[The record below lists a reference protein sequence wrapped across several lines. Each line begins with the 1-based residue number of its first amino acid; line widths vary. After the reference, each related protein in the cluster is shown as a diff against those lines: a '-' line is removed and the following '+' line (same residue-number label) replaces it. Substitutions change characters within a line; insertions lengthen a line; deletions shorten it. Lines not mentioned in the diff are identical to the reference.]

1 MFLCILININVSRV
15 DFAEL
20 KVSDLEEIHL
30 PSEPSYQTRPT
41 TSSSSEQGSLLSV
54 PPSSYGRSLSGP
66 NERSKRSASRTSTQS
81 RGGAGRDVAS
91 AWNRSTT
98 SMF

>member
-1 MFLCILININVSRV
+1 MFSRV

-30 PSEPSYQTRPT
+30 PSEPSYQARPA
-41 TSSSSEQGSLLSV
+41 TSASSKQGSLLNV
-54 PPSSYGRSLSGP
+54 PPASSYGRSLSGP
-66 NERSKRSASRTSTQS
+66 NERSQRSASRTSTKS
-81 RGGAGRDVAS
+81 RGDHVRDVSS

>member
-1 MFLCILININVSRV
+1 M

-41 TSSSSEQGSLLSV
+41 TSKSQQGSLLNV
-54 PPSSYGRSLSGP
+54 PSANYGRSISGP
-66 NERSKRSASRTSTQS
+66 QGSANRSST
-81 RGGAGRDVAS
+81 RGNNITTTRRDVAS

-98 SMF
+98 SLF

>member
-1 MFLCILININVSRV
+1 M

-30 PSEPSYQTRPT
+30 PSEPTYNTRPT
-41 TSSSSEQGSLLSV
+41 TSGSQQSSRLNV
-54 PPSSYGRSLSGP
+54 PSASYGRSVSGP
-66 NERSKRSASRTSTQS
+66 QRSANRSSNRIST
-81 RGGAGRDVAS
+81 GTATGRDVAS

-98 SMF
+98 SLF